1 MKELWRAA
9 AIAIVVFIIDQII
22 KYWATTTNVY
32 IESNPIS
39 LVLAY
44 NTGVAFSMLASLEGS
59 LKYFQ
64 LILMAAIAFY
74 LYKNIA
80 IFKAH
85 YLPTALLFGAA
96 LSNICD
102 RFTYGAVVDYIFWH
116 YGFEF
121 AIFNFADVIINCAV
135 VLLLFESFILKKTPM
150 DLKKD

>member
-1 MKELWRAA
+1 MKELWRTT
-9 AIAIVVFIIDQII
+9 AIAIVVFIIDQVI
-22 KYWATTTNVY
+22 KYWAVTTNVF
-32 IESNPIS
+32 IESSPIS

-44 NTGVAFSMLASLEGS
+44 NTGVAFSMLASFEGS

-64 LILMAAIAFY
+64 LALIFGIAFY
-74 LYKNIA
+74 LYKNA
-80 IFKAH
+80 ALFRAH
-85 YLPTALLFGAA
+85 YIPAALFFGAA

-135 VLLLFESFILKKTPM
+135 ALLLFESVVLKKTPT
-150 DLKKD
+150 DIK